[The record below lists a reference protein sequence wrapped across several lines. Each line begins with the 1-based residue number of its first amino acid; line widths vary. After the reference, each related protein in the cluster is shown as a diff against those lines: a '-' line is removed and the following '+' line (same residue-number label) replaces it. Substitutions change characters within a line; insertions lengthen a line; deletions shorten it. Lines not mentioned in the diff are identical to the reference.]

1 MAISDYRAVGI
12 CIVGAGAHDGP
23 KPSPLGKVD
32 SKMSQKDIF
41 EDGRGY
47 NLSHRKRSPVNQ
59 SMIAPGNHRDFY
71 SLRYP
76 KGEGICV
83 IATAR

>member
-1 MAISDYRAVGI
+1 
-12 CIVGAGAHDGP
+12 
-23 KPSPLGKVD
+23 
-32 SKMSQKDIF
+32 MSRKDIF

-47 NLSHRKRSPVNQ
+47 NLSHCKRSPVNQ

-83 IATAR
+83 IATTREMAIIRLTP